1 METIKYKGYTINI
14 IQEEDACNPRKV
26 FEDNYNDMICFHNR
40 YDLGDEHSYTKEE
53 LIDMVESGKY
63 IYLPL
68 YLYDHS
74 GITMNTT
81 GFSCQWDSGQ
91 VGFIIADK
99 EEVKKEFGWK
109 KLTAERI
116 EKIKSYLKDEVQA
129 YDHYLQ
135 GNIYGYSVKNDEGE
149 ELDSSWGYYGYNH
162 EKNGLMDDA
171 ESFIDSE
178 IEEIQIK
185 EGVQTSLFDPQV

>member
-14 IQEEDACNPRKV
+14 IQDEEARNPR
-26 FEDNYNDMICFHNR
+26 EDFVESYSKMICFHNR

-91 VGFIIADK
+91 VGFIIAEK
-99 EEVKKEFGWK
+99 ETIRKEYGWK

-116 EKIKSYLKDEVQA
+116 EKIKTYLKNEVQT
-129 YDHYLQ
+129 YDNYLT
-135 GNIYGYSVKNDEGE
+135 GNVYGYSIKDEEGE
-149 ELDSSWGYYGYNH
+149 ELHSCWGYYGYNH
-162 EKNGLMDDA
+162 KESGLMDDA